1 LGLFRGEE
9 AAGVRS
15 RILLGVA
22 IATIVAAGAA
32 FLVLQQLQASK
43 YPRRADAVDAFEA
56 RRTGLE
62 ALYQQLVEDGYS
74 RVLCYSDKVF
84 AGFDPNG
91 PGQPVLGDVLE
102 DYLSLCQQA
111 SVGKGRR
118 SEEGFVFPLGGAAND
133 AYDFN
138 LAYVRLDDRSSSVS
152 DCRAIEP
159 SADFGKCQFELDADW
174 RLDYEW
180 ISRDYLDSLAE
191 PE

>member
-1 LGLFRGEE
+1 M
-9 AAGVRS
+9 RS

-56 RRTGLE
+56 RRT
-62 ALYQQLVEDGYS
+62 
-74 RVLCYSDKVF
+74 
-84 AGFDPNG
+84 GFDPNG